1 MVALLVISLTVNVA
15 AVGCCLL
22 QRWRQ
27 PNSAG
32 VSTEGR
38 AEEIYEQVDE
48 TELGTALNMKHN
60 AAYEKCAQP
69 TLQAALNM
77 NQNEA
82 YGKCVQPTSE
92 TV

>member
-1 MVALLVISLTVNVA
+1 MVALLVISLAGNVA
-15 AVGCCLL
+15 AVGYYLL

-27 PNSAG
+27 PNGAG

-38 AEEIYEQVDE
+38 IEEIYAQVDE
-48 TELGTALNMKHN
+48 TKLAT
-60 AAYEKCAQP
+60 AQP

-92 TV
+92 TA

>member
-1 MVALLVISLTVNVA
+1 MVALLVISLAGNVV
-15 AVGCCLL
+15 AVGYYLL

-27 PNSAG
+27 PNGAG

-38 AEEIYEQVDE
+38 IEEIYEQVDE
-48 TELGTALNMKHN
+48 TELATALSMKHN
-60 AAYEKCAQP
+60 AAYEQCAQP

-92 TV
+92 TA